1 MPSMGRTFKYYPST
15 AFLPSIAN
23 YSLLITNCLPVR
35 QYLFLA
41 LAIIFE
47 VAWAVLLKYT
57 DGFTRLWPTVATLA
71 TYLAA
76 LYFLN
81 LTVQTMPV
89 GIAYAV
95 WAGTGMVLIA
105 LFGVV
110 VLKQHLDI
118 PAIIGL
124 ALIVAGVLVL
134 NLGSK
139 SVTH

>member
-1 MPSMGRTFKYYPST
+1 M
-15 AFLPSIAN
+15 
-23 YSLLITNCLPVR
+23 R

-41 LAIIFE
+41 LALVFE
-47 VAWAVLLKYT
+47 VAWAILLKYT
-57 DGFTRLWPTVATLA
+57 ENFTRLWPSLATLV

-76 LYFLN
+76 LYFLT
-81 LTVQTMPV
+81 LTVRTMPV

-105 LFGVV
+105 LLGVV
-110 VLKQHLDI
+110 VLKQHLDL

-124 ALIVAGVLVL
+124 ALIVAGVLII

-139 SVTH
+139 TITH

>member
-1 MPSMGRTFKYYPST
+1 MKQYI
-15 AFLPSIAN
+15 FLI
-23 YSLLITNCLPVR
+23 
-35 QYLFLA
+35 

-47 VAWAVLLKYT
+47 VAWAILLKYT
-57 DGFTRLWPTVATLA
+57 EGFTRMWPTLATIT

-81 LTVQTMPV
+81 LTVRTMPV
-89 GIAYAV
+89 GIAYAI

-105 LFGVV
+105 LLGVV
-110 VLKQHLDI
+110 VLKQHLDL

-124 ALIVAGVLVL
+124 LLIVAGVLVL

-139 SVTH
+139 SVIH

>member
-1 MPSMGRTFKYYPST
+1 MFFSQPIFT
-15 AFLPSIAN
+15 N
-23 YSLLITNCLPVR
+23 YILAVR
-35 QYLFLA
+35 PYLFLV

-47 VAWAVLLKYT
+47 VAWAILLKYT
-57 DGFTRLWPTVATLA
+57 EGFTRLWPTVATIT

-81 LTVQTMPV
+81 LTVRTMPV
-89 GIAYAV
+89 GIAYAI

-105 LFGVV
+105 LLGVV
-110 VLKQHLDI
+110 ILKQHLDL

-124 ALIVAGVLVL
+124 LLIVAGVLVL

>member
-1 MPSMGRTFKYYPST
+1 M
-15 AFLPSIAN
+15 
-23 YSLLITNCLPVR
+23 R

-41 LAIIFE
+41 LAIVFE
-47 VAWAVLLKYT
+47 VVWAILLKYT
-57 DGFTRLWPTVATLA
+57 EGFTRLWPTVATIV

-81 LTVQTMPV
+81 LTVRTMPV

-105 LFGVV
+105 LLGVV
-110 VLKQHLDI
+110 ILKQQLDL

-124 ALIVAGVLVL
+124 TLIVAGVLVL

-139 SVTH
+139 TVTH